1 MKLYNNSAMQ
11 VNEKEVKTDIGEASD
26 SSLCC
31 IKRTIAHIIIWL
43 ALFVAFY
50 GLTARDIQAQEMI
63 QKPLWSQEIFPQ
75 IHLELDPDLKITPS
89 IQDYA
94 DINHDPVI
102 GTQDIPSLE
111 KMNFAEKASTREKE
125 KVKPDWSGMKRDS
138 LYFVG
143 YQVVVI
149 GLLYVMPES
158 VSGWTS
164 EQKRSFS
171 FNKWVEKVK
180 EIGFDEDDWYLN
192 YLAHPYW
199 GATYYIRAR
208 ERGLNK
214 FHSFLYSAL
223 LSSLYEFGA
232 EAFFE
237 PPSIQDLVVT
247 PCAGSLL
254 GMYFEKIRQGI
265 KAKGDQQS
273 WYDKMVL
280 VLTDPL
286 GTVSKYTDRM
296 LGITC
301 TTELK
306 SFRSPSRRYGGI
318 NPDHAKVEEF
328 GAVNTVSKYPL
339 GIEVKLVW

>member
-1 MKLYNNSAMQ
+1 MKLYNIGAMW
-11 VNEKEVKTDIGEASD
+11 TDGRKVEPGNVMASQF
-26 SSLCC
+26 SLHCL
-31 IKRTIAHIIIWL
+31 RQTMAHIVIWL
-43 ALFVAFY
+43 ALFVALY
-50 GLTARDIQAQEMI
+50 GLTARDIQAQDMT
-63 QKPLWSQEIFPQ
+63 QQPLWSQEIFPQ
-75 IHLELDPDLKITPS
+75 IHLELDPDLKITPH

-94 DINHDPVI
+94 DINQDSGI
-102 GTQDIPSLE
+102 GMQNVPSPE
-111 KMNFAEKASTREKE
+111 KTNFMANDSPGEKE
-125 KVKPDWSGMKRDS
+125 EVKPDWSGLKRDS

-164 EQKRSFS
+164 EQKRSFA
-171 FNKWVEKVK
+171 FNKWEEKVK
-180 EIGFDEDDWYLN
+180 EIGFDEDAWYLN

-237 PPSIQDLVVT
+237 PPSIQDLIVT

-254 GMYFEKIRQGI
+254 GMYFEKIREGI

-318 NPDHAKVEEF
+318 NPGHAKAEQF
-328 GAVNTVSKYPL
+328 GAVDMVSKYPL

>member
-1 MKLYNNSAMQ
+1 MKLYNNGAMQ
-11 VNEKEVKTDIGEASD
+11 INESGVKTDIGGVSD

-31 IKRTIAHIIIWL
+31 IKRTMSHIVIWL

-50 GLTARDIQAQEMI
+50 GLTAKDIQAREMK
-63 QKPLWSQEIFPQ
+63 QQPLWSREIFPQ
-75 IHLELDPDLKITPS
+75 IHLELDPDLKITPQ
-89 IQDYA
+89 IQDCA
-94 DINHDPVI
+94 DINQGSVI
-102 GTQDIPSLE
+102 GTQDMPSPE
-111 KMNFAEKASTREKE
+111 KTNLMEKDSTGERKE
-125 KVKPDWSGMKRDS
+125 VKSDWPGLKRDT

-143 YQVVVI
+143 CQLAVT

-164 EQKRSFS
+164 EQKRSFT

-180 EIGFDEDDWYLN
+180 ETGFDEDDWYLN
-192 YLAHPYW
+192 YLVHPYW
-199 GATYYIRAR
+199 GATYYVRAR

-214 FHSFLYSAL
+214 FHSFLYSAF
-223 LSSLYEFGA
+223 LSSLYEFGV

-237 PPSIQDLVVT
+237 PPSIQDLIIT

-254 GMYFEKIRQGI
+254 GMYFEKIREKI

-296 LGITC
+296 LGINC
-301 TTELK
+301 TMELK
-306 SFRSPSRRYGGI
+306 SFRSPSRRYEGI
-318 NPDHAKVEEF
+318 NPDHAKSEQFTATYMNDKLPV
-328 GAVNTVSKYPL
+328 
-339 GIEVKLVW
+339 GIEVRLVW